1 MTLNKKRLYVGIT
14 LFSSAILAS
23 VVNIQTAKAATT
35 ASDTIQT
42 STTASQT
49 ALASAT
55 SPKSTSAENTTV
67 TTATSVASQANTG
80 SSQAAATEG
89 TVPTSTSVITSS
101 QPATTTATAK
111 PQPETSASLDTT
123 GTGSQPVSTTTITSS
138 QSTTTP
144 ASTAGLQTVSG
155 TPTST
160 TIKTSSTQPAA
171 TGTTSTSTITTGGTA
186 GTGTLSTTNPEP
198 TGTINVNLP
207 SENNSYAIP
216 SDVSDSTVVNFTD
229 PLLESVIKNGL
240 HVKATD
246 NITVGAIKNFK
257 DPLLGASVTMYQL
270 GQLKTPGASMTDQDS
285 TPIESLNGMQYL
297 QLLPAKSQIILQVK
311 LATDAKANQDLTPLD
326 NLNFNHLTIDGNFS
340 NPKAKEIDVSQIP
353 KINVSKATYV
363 EFTGDTSVSTYS
375 GINDQQLKKI
385 GPWLTKFVNN
395 GNQGNMVELGSAALS
410 DFSPLK
416 NIDPNA
422 GALIVSFNDG
432 TYDPVPVYGVIGQP
446 LTFKALPSY
455 GIAGEDIADTYHF
468 TYTVDKSKWADDNLE
483 NLGNDQYQIENPDS
497 SNNTLIY
504 GHLGFM
510 CSSNPDSYIQK
521 KYGTNTFEYF
531 GVRAQPLIWQNHP
544 TVTIN
549 YLNADGTP
557 IENQGTPMTK
567 QLSGN
572 LVGDKFDLT
581 SDSVISGYNLQSAA
595 TVLKGMYALNPQVVN
610 LVYSRIP
617 ATSSSNTT
625 SVKNVSS
632 TDTRI
637 LALDYQAA
645 SETLK
650 SIGVRATALVNG
662 RTFYLVGYGQ
672 WIAADTYNFTKT
684 ATSGIVRIS
693 NTAADVVDS
702 YGDLLANQL
711 APNSA
716 WKYSQIV
723 TINGADYYQ
732 IASNVFVS
740 VKGTIDFSPVS
751 DTTKVTVISQTPIY
765 NTQGQTLPAELPI
778 GSKWRTDGSAVIN
791 GVKMYRVA
799 TDEWVSAADVQVQ
812 S

>member
-1 MTLNKKRLYVGIT
+1 MTLTKKRLYMGIT

-23 VVNIQTAKAATT
+23 AVNIQTAKAATT
-35 ASDTIQT
+35 VSDTTQT
-42 STTASQT
+42 STSASQT
-49 ALASAT
+49 ALASVA
-55 SPKSTSAENTTV
+55 SPKSTSN
-67 TTATSVASQANTG
+67 TTATSATSQANTG
-80 SSQAAATEG
+80 NGQIIAAGKTANSNL
-89 TVPTSTSVITSS
+89 PASTSVITSS
-101 QPATTTATAK
+101 QPSETTVTAK
-111 PQPETSASLDTT
+111 PQPSSTISSGATSTSSQSATMPAATTSSQTTSSTTGATSSTQSTTTSTTQINSTSKITVGGTT
-123 GTGSQPVSTTTITSS
+123 GTGT
-138 QSTTTP
+138 
-144 ASTAGLQTVSG
+144 QT
-155 TPTST
+155 
-160 TIKTSSTQPAA
+160 
-171 TGTTSTSTITTGGTA
+171 
-186 GTGTLSTTNPEP
+186 STTNPEP
-198 TGTINVNLP
+198 TGTTNINGP

-216 SDVSDSTVVNFTD
+216 SDISDSTVVTFND

-240 HVKATD
+240 HVKPTD
-246 NITVGAIKNFK
+246 NITVGAIKNFS

-270 GQLKTPGASMTDQDS
+270 GQKETPGASMTDQDS

-311 LATDAKANQDLTPLD
+311 LASDAKADQDLTPLD
-326 NLNFNHLTIDGNFS
+326 NLNFSHLTIDGNFS

-353 KINVSKATYV
+353 KINVSKAEYV

-375 GINDQQLKKI
+375 GINNQQLKEI

-395 GNQGNMVELGSAALS
+395 GNQGNMVELGSATIS

-432 TYDPVPVYGVIGQP
+432 SYDPIPVYGVIGQP

-483 NLGNDQYQIENPDS
+483 NLGNDQYRIENPDS

-510 CSSNPDSYIQK
+510 YSSNPDSYIQK

-549 YLNADGTP
+549 YLNTDGTS
-557 IENQGTPMTK
+557 IESQGVPMTK

-581 SDSVISGYNLQSAA
+581 SDSVVAGYNLQSAA
-595 TVLKGMYALNPQVVN
+595 TDLKGLYTLSPQIVN

-617 ATSSSNTT
+617 TVSPSNTTSSNTT
-625 SVKNVSS
+625 SVKDVRS

-637 LALDYQAA
+637 LAIDYQAA
-645 SETLK
+645 PEALK
-650 SIGVRATALVNG
+650 RIGVRATALVNG

-672 WIAADTYNFTKT
+672 WIAADTYNFTK
-684 ATSGIVRIS
+684 ASTSGIVRIS
-693 NTAADVVDS
+693 NIDADVVDS
-702 YGDLLANQL
+702 YGELLSNQL
-711 APNSA
+711 APNTA

-732 IASNVFVS
+732 VATDMFIL
-740 VKGTIDFSPVS
+740 VKGNIDFSPVA
-751 DTTKVTVISQTPIY
+751 DTAKVTIRSRTPIY
-765 NTQGQTLPAELPI
+765 NAQGQVLKTVLSL
-778 GSKWRTDGSAVIN
+778 GSSWRTDGFAIIN
-791 GVKMYRVA
+791 GIKMYRIA
-799 TDEWVSAADVQVQ
+799 TDEWVSVNDVQIQ
-812 S
+812 F